1 MTIDGQAGAAD
12 LRYNP
17 DIPHGARIWNYWVG
31 GKDNFAADRT
41 VAEAAI
47 TAYPGIVAI
56 ARESRKALARVVRY
70 LVEEAGIRQF
80 LDIGTGLPTE
90 NNTHEV
96 AQRIAPESR
105 IVYVDNDPLVLLHA
119 RSLLTS
125 TPAGATAYIEADV
138 REPAKILAEAASTLD
153 FDKPIALIMFGVLGA
168 AIKDTDEARGI
179 VSRLLGSLVPGSY
192 LAINDS
198 VHGDADKA
206 ADAVAEGGYE
216 YTVRYFEE
224 IAGFFEGTE
233 LVDPGLVPNTLWRPD
248 AADAET
254 LPSHCGVGRK
264 I

>member
-1 MTIDGQAGAAD
+1 MCILG
-12 LRYNP
+12 
-17 DIPHGARIWNYWVG
+17 
-31 GKDNFAADRT
+31 
-41 VAEAAI
+41 
-47 TAYPGIVAI
+47 
-56 ARESRKALARVVRY
+56 VV
-70 LVEEAGIRQF
+70 
-80 LDIGTGLPTE
+80 
-90 NNTHEV
+90 
-96 AQRIAPESR
+96 
-105 IVYVDNDPLVLLHA
+105 PLVLLHA

-125 TPAGATAYIEADV
+125 TPEGATAYIEADV
-138 REPAKILAEAASTLD
+138 REPEKILAEAANTLD
-153 FDKPIALIMFGVLGA
+153 FDRPIALIMFGVLGA

-179 VSRLLGSLVPGSY
+179 VSRLLGSLVAGSY

-206 ADAVAEGGYE
+206 ADAIAEGGYE

-248 AADAET
+248 AADTEI